1 MLNKVTGW
9 CAVLLSLMAFYP
21 SNMTGGL
28 SCIGFYISLFAMFIG
43 AYASSSGKFIYFN
56 LVFITSLLNVLLVND
71 GTNVFLLSQHS
82 DLVYVLSMYGIFI
95 VVSVVCFGL
104 LRKETLLAEL
114 DAIN

>member
-9 CAVLLSLMAFYP
+9 CAVVLSLMAFYP

-43 AYASSSGKFIYFN
+43 AYASSFGKSLYFN
-56 LVFITSLLNVLLVND
+56 LVFLFSLINIFVIND
-71 GTNVFLLSQHS
+71 GTNMFLLSQQN
-82 DLVYVLSMYGIFI
+82 DWVYVLSMYGIFA

-104 LRKETLLAEL
+104 LRKESLLAQL
-114 DAIN
+114 DAVN

>member
-43 AYASSSGKFIYFN
+43 AYASSSGKYVYFN
-56 LVFITSLLNVLLVND
+56 LVFLFSLINIFVIND
-71 GTNVFLLSQHS
+71 GTNAFLLSQQN
-82 DLVYVLSMYGIFI
+82 DWVYVLSMYGIFA

-104 LRKETLLAEL
+104 LKKETLLAQL
-114 DAIN
+114 DAVN

>member
-28 SCIGFYISLFAMFIG
+28 SCIGFYIACSQCLSEPMQAVLANISILFWFFFFSLINIFVI
-43 AYASSSGKFIYFN
+43 
-56 LVFITSLLNVLLVND
+56 ND
-71 GTNVFLLSQHS
+71 GTNVFLFSQQN
-82 DLVYVLSMYGIFI
+82 DWVYVLSMYGIFA

-104 LRKETLLAEL
+104 LRKETLLAQL
-114 DAIN
+114 DAVN